1 MSSEQ
6 SQLPRSSAADYEF
19 LEKLGRGN
27 SGTVFKVRRRS
38 DKKFYVVK
46 QVRHPQFCHPSSSS
60 PRFTSVITIVR
71 QVDIGCVS
79 AEEQTEALNECSIL
93 ASMNHPNVIQCA
105 RTPALTFYNRF
116 LVHHAVVCR
125 YLDSFVDDDML
136 HIVMEWA
143 EAGNRLLDV
152 GKVTSDLCCNGR
164 ASVLTGMQV
173 L

>member
-1 MSSEQ
+1 MPHSELLAAATWPSCTVHHHPCSPSSVSHPEKTFNMSSEQ
-6 SQLPRSSAADYEF
+6 SQLPRSSASDYEF

-46 QVRHPQFCHPSSSS
+46 QVRHPQLRRPSSSS
-60 PRFTSVITIVR
+60 PRFTSVVTIAR

-105 RTPALTFYNRF
+105 HSRPDF
-116 LVHHAVVCR
+116 LQPFFGASCR
-125 YLDSFVDDDML
+125 CL
-136 HIVMEWA
+136 
-143 EAGNRLLDV
+143 
-152 GKVTSDLCCNGR
+152 
-164 ASVLTGMQV
+164 QV
-173 L
+173 LGLLRRR